1 MGMTWAHAF
10 ACFKIVFGLKKYEP
24 LNIKEIG
31 SKDQSLNNPYFY
43 FKNSHNYNK
52 HPKKYFLKIEYLIR
66 WLYIKQPRI
75 VCRFNSFEKKVEPI
89 VTNLAYFMP

>member
-1 MGMTWAHAF
+1 MTWAHAF

-31 SKDQSLNNPYFY
+31 SKDQSLKTPIFI
-43 FKNSHNYNK
+43 FKIHIIIINTQKNI
-52 HPKKYFLKIEYLIR
+52 FCKIEYLIR